1 MPRESRWQV
10 TWEAHGR
17 GRRAGPLSLG
27 LGGVRGG
34 QTLAP
39 GLCRY
44 SHLPG
49 PWPRRR
55 EKILFSPV
63 WCLAPSTNL
72 ISGFSRSA
80 RPVLPKA
87 LERPQ
92 APRRDVPSG
101 RAGRGA
107 LGRLGTGQ
115 GGAQSRDARSD
126 AGTAEGGAVQLGG
139 GPCTSGLLVDLGQQQ
154 GEGHGQG
161 TVVEAVDVGVV
172 PVLRGRNGTR
182 LRPQPPPQGPSSST
196 RSCLPW
202 ALGFGPGETWHLPGS
217 AGPSPTIQLVP
228 WSLAKCPLQEA
239 SCHCPARG
247 GLALHA

>member
-10 TWEAHGR
+10 MWGAHGR
-17 GRRAGPLSLG
+17 GAAGRPLVAG
-27 LGGVRGG
+27 TGRVAGG
-34 QTLAP
+34 QMLAP
-39 GLCRY
+39 GLCRH

-55 EKILFSPV
+55 EKVLFFPA
-63 WCLAPSTNL
+63 WCLAPSTNQM
-72 ISGFSRSA
+72 SGFSRSA
-80 RPVLPKA
+80 WPVLPEA

-92 APRRDVPSG
+92 APRRDVPPG
-101 RAGRGA
+101 RAGWGT

-115 GGAQSRDARSD
+115 GGAQSQNARSD

-161 TVVEAVDVGVV
+161 AVVEAVDVGVV
-172 PVLRGRNGTR
+172 PVLRGRSGTR
-182 LRPQPPPQGPSSST
+182 LRPQPPPEA
-196 RSCLPW
+196 RLPPPVTPPP
-202 ALGFGPGETWHLPGS
+202 ARGFRPGETWHLPGS
-217 AGPSPTIQLVP
+217 AGPSPTTQLVP
-228 WSLAKCPLQEA
+228 GSLAKYPPEEA
-239 SCHCPARG
+239 SCHCPAHG